1 MSDTPEYILK
11 PGVTISDDVLL
22 WGANM
27 VAITVRDEQGVYRGL
42 MARALFERA
51 FVPLDRQALQ
61 IAIREEIREYAESM
75 LPDYGVPI
83 HKTERLDSAVNA
95 VLVLFGLENKETE

>member
-1 MSDTPEYILK
+1 MSDSTQQYILK
-11 PGVTISDDVLL
+11 EPVKAQEGTSMRHGDIFVLAPDAD
-22 WGANM
+22 GYSQ
-27 VAITVRDEQGVYRGL
+27 VETS
-42 MARALFERA
+42 LFHEL

-83 HKTERLDSAVNA
+83 HKTERLEFLQGEQTDV
-95 VLVLFGLENKETE
+95 K